1 MANDC
6 MKANENIYFRCR
18 KEAAKY
24 NDKLNSRES
33 ASELLGVSV
42 SSLADYELGN
52 TKVVPVDKVVLMA
65 DLYNAPQLLN
75 GYCARE
81 CPIGCRKDIATEI
94 QPIERTTVGLLDLLQ
109 NEKISRYMSALTSIA
124 VDGQVSEDEKSKMTE
139 IVAYLAS
146 ATVPAADTVYVVK
159 KGDTLSGIASKYG
172 TTYQKLAR
180 YNGIKNPNLIYVGQK
195 IKIPAQ
201 M

>member
-6 MKANENIYFRCR
+6 IKCNENIYFRCR

-65 DLYNAPQLLN
+65 DLYNAPELLN

-81 CPIGCRKDIATEI
+81 CPIGCRRETATEI
-94 QPIERTTVGLLDLLQ
+94 KPIERTTVGLLDLLQ
-109 NEKISRYMSALTSIA
+109 NDKLQRYMSELTHISI
-124 VDGQVSEDEKSKMTE
+124 DGKVTDDEKCKMTE
-139 IVAYLAS
+139 IVAYLNS
-146 ATVPAADTVYVVK
+146 VRVLVEELTLFDSKRNGV
-159 KGDTLSGIASKYG
+159 GDK
-172 TTYQKLAR
+172 
-180 YNGIKNPNLIYVGQK
+180 
-195 IKIPAQ
+195 
-201 M
+201 

>member
-6 MKANENIYFRCR
+6 MKVNENIYFRCR

-75 GYCARE
+75 SYCARE
-81 CPIGCRKDIATEI
+81 CPIGCRRDTATEI

-109 NEKISRYMSALTSIA
+109 NEKLQRYMSALTSIA
-124 VDGQVSEDEKSKMTE
+124 VDGQVTDDEKSRMTE
-139 IVAYLAS
+139 IVAYLNE
-146 ATVPAADTVYVVK
+146 VRVLVEEL
-159 KGDTLSGIASKYG
+159 TLFDSK
-172 TTYQKLAR
+172 R
-180 YNGIKNPNLIYVGQK
+180 NGEDDK
-195 IKIPAQ
+195 
-201 M
+201 

>member
-6 MKANENIYFRCR
+6 TKASENIYFRCR

-109 NEKISRYMSALTSIA
+109 NEKLQRYMSALTSIA
-124 VDGQVSEDEKSKMTE
+124 VDGQVSEDEKRKMTE
-139 IVAYLAS
+139 IVAYLNQVRVLVEEL
-146 ATVPAADTVYVVK
+146 TLFDNK
-159 KGDTLSGIASKYG
+159 MNGDDGK
-172 TTYQKLAR
+172 
-180 YNGIKNPNLIYVGQK
+180 
-195 IKIPAQ
+195 
-201 M
+201 

>member
-81 CPIGCRKDIATEI
+81 CPIGCGKDIATEI

-109 NEKISRYMSALTSIA
+109 NEKVNARRCLREHTMC
-124 VDGQVSEDEKSKMTE
+124 M
-139 IVAYLAS
+139 
-146 ATVPAADTVYVVK
+146 VK
-159 KGDTLSGIASKYG
+159 KTATRLSKS
-172 TTYQKLAR
+172 
-180 YNGIKNPNLIYVGQK
+180 
-195 IKIPAQ
+195 
-201 M
+201 

>member
-1 MANDC
+1 MANEC
-6 MKANENIYFRCR
+6 MKTNENIYFRCR

-52 TKVVPVDKVVLMA
+52 TKVVPVDKVVLMS

-139 IVAYLAS
+139 IVAYLNQVRVLVEEL
-146 ATVPAADTVYVVK
+146 TLFDNK
-159 KGDTLSGIASKYG
+159 MNGDDGK
-172 TTYQKLAR
+172 
-180 YNGIKNPNLIYVGQK
+180 
-195 IKIPAQ
+195 
-201 M
+201 

>member
-6 MKANENIYFRCR
+6 MKTNENIYFRCR

-52 TKVVPVDKVVLMA
+52 TKVVPVDKVVLMS

-81 CPIGCRKDIATEI
+81 CPIGCRKDTATEI
-94 QPIERTTVGLLDLLQ
+94 QPIERTTLGLLNLLQ
-109 NEKISRYMSALTSIA
+109 NDKLGRFMSALTSIA
-124 VDGQVSEDEKSKMTE
+124 ADGLVSEDEKSKMTE
-139 IVAYLAS
+139 IVAYLNE
-146 ATVPAADTVYVVK
+146 VRVLVEELNLFDIK
-159 KGDTLSGIASKYG
+159 RNGDDGK
-172 TTYQKLAR
+172 
-180 YNGIKNPNLIYVGQK
+180 
-195 IKIPAQ
+195 
-201 M
+201 

>member
-6 MKANENIYFRCR
+6 TKANENIYFRCR

-109 NEKISRYMSALTSIA
+109 NEKLQRYMSALTSIA
-124 VDGQVSEDEKSKMTE
+124 VDGQVSEDEKRKMTE
-139 IVAYLAS
+139 IVAYLNQVRVLVEEL
-146 ATVPAADTVYVVK
+146 TLFDNK
-159 KGDTLSGIASKYG
+159 MNGDDGK
-172 TTYQKLAR
+172 
-180 YNGIKNPNLIYVGQK
+180 
-195 IKIPAQ
+195 
-201 M
+201 

>member
-139 IVAYLAS
+139 IVAYLNQVRVLVEEL
-146 ATVPAADTVYVVK
+146 TLFDNK
-159 KGDTLSGIASKYG
+159 MNGDDGK
-172 TTYQKLAR
+172 
-180 YNGIKNPNLIYVGQK
+180 
-195 IKIPAQ
+195 
-201 M
+201 

>member
-1 MANDC
+1 MANEC
-6 MKANENIYFRCR
+6 MKTNENIYFRCR

-81 CPIGCRKDIATEI
+81 CPHCGQWYNLFGQRLKHPDEW
-94 QPIERTTVGLLDLLQ
+94 E
-109 NEKISRYMSALTSIA
+109 EKL
-124 VDGQVSEDEKSKMTE
+124 
-139 IVAYLAS
+139 
-146 ATVPAADTVYVVK
+146 
-159 KGDTLSGIASKYG
+159 
-172 TTYQKLAR
+172 
-180 YNGIKNPNLIYVGQK
+180 
-195 IKIPAQ
+195 
-201 M
+201 

>member
-1 MANDC
+1 MGSDYT
-6 MKANENIYFRCR
+6 KANENIYFVCR

-75 GYCARE
+75 SYCASE
-81 CPIGCRKDIATEI
+81 CPIGCRREIATEI
-94 QPIERTTVGLLDLLQ
+94 QSLERTVVCLSDALSDGKLQ
-109 NEKISRYMSALTSIA
+109 KYMDRLTHIA
-124 VDGQVSEDEKSKMTE
+124 IDGKVNEDEKDSMNE
-139 IVAYLAS
+139 IVAYMSHL
-146 ATVPAADTVYVVK
+146 K
-159 KGDTLSGIASKYG
+159 KLLEELLLFDEKRRGGD
-172 TTYQKLAR
+172 R
-180 YNGIKNPNLIYVGQK
+180 
-195 IKIPAQ
+195 
-201 M
+201 

>member
-6 MKANENIYFRCR
+6 MKTNENIYFRCR

-52 TKVVPVDKVVLMA
+52 TKVVPVDKVVLMS

-81 CPIGCRKDIATEI
+81 CPIGCRRDTATEI
-94 QPIERTTVGLLDLLQ
+94 QPIERTTIGLLNLLQ
-109 NEKISRYMSALTSIA
+109 NEKLGKYMSALTSIA
-124 VDGQVSEDEKSKMTE
+124 VDGQVSEDERSKMSE
-139 IVAYLAS
+139 IVAYLNE
-146 ATVPAADTVYVVK
+146 VRVLVEELNLFDIK
-159 KGDTLSGIASKYG
+159 RNGDDGK
-172 TTYQKLAR
+172 
-180 YNGIKNPNLIYVGQK
+180 
-195 IKIPAQ
+195 
-201 M
+201 

>member
-6 MKANENIYFRCR
+6 MKTNENIYFRCR

-52 TKVVPVDKVVLMA
+52 TKVVPVDKVVLMS

-81 CPIGCRKDIATEI
+81 CPIGCRKDTATEI
-94 QPIERTTVGLLDLLQ
+94 QPIERTTLGLLNLLQ
-109 NEKISRYMSALTSIA
+109 NDKLGRFMSALTSIA
-124 VDGQVSEDEKSKMTE
+124 ADGQVSEDEKSKMTE
-139 IVAYLAS
+139 IVAYLNE
-146 ATVPAADTVYVVK
+146 VRVLVEELNLFDIK
-159 KGDTLSGIASKYG
+159 RNGDDGK
-172 TTYQKLAR
+172 
-180 YNGIKNPNLIYVGQK
+180 
-195 IKIPAQ
+195 
-201 M
+201 

>member
-81 CPIGCRKDIATEI
+81 CPIGCGKDIATEI

-139 IVAYLAS
+139 IVAYLNQVRVLVEELTLFDS
-146 ATVPAADTVYVVK
+146 K
-159 KGDTLSGIASKYG
+159 MNGDDGK
-172 TTYQKLAR
+172 
-180 YNGIKNPNLIYVGQK
+180 
-195 IKIPAQ
+195 
-201 M
+201 